1 MHVDAPTKHHRQ
13 WRNLGWRAK
22 KTHTEQQLDVERS
35 NARGTERA
43 DEEGGGV
50 QEGGG
55 EYGEDSRTRKSTKDP
70 KTRPGGGPKAA
81 AQLSRLESVAL
92 LLA

>member
-1 MHVDAPTKHHRQ
+1 MQGGQNVQTK
-13 WRNLGWRAK
+13 
-22 KTHTEQQLDVERS
+22 
-35 NARGTERA
+35 
-43 DEEGGGV
+43 GGGV

-81 AQLSRLESVAL
+81 APLS
-92 LLA
+92 